1 MPLSSPSSLTA
12 AEALLADLIHD
23 LRQDLGTIETSVYCL
38 NLSSDAK
45 QARTRDYLRTIEQQ
59 VERAA
64 GRLSAAAAEL
74 MRMQAQRAESTEA
87 RDLTKSVTS
96 AVT

>member
-1 MPLSSPSSLTA
+1 MPFTTPPA

-38 NLSSDAK
+38 NLNSNAGESRA
-45 QARTRDYLRTIEQQ
+45 RDYLRTIEQQ

-64 GRLSAAAAEL
+64 ERLSLAGAEL
-74 MRMQAQRAESTEA
+74 TRIKAKRAETSDTSV
-87 RDLTKSVTS
+87 LTSSVTS
-96 AVT
+96 AIT